1 MIFTHPI
8 ETCRCP
14 ISDRD
19 LAILKRVCERLGSG
33 NEQRI
38 VQKAIDAPGDLDKDD
53 IDTLKRIDVEFD
65 REIRGG
71 IKFAQN

>member
-19 LAILKRVCERLGSG
+19 LAILNRVCARLGSG
-33 NEQRI
+33 NEQRV
-38 VQKAIDAPGDLDKDD
+38 VQKAIDTPDDLDRDD
-53 IDTLKRIDVEFD
+53 INILKRLDVEFD
-65 REIRGG
+65 REVRGTLR
-71 IKFAQN
+71 FTRR